1 MKKNWDKLQYDYKAA
16 GHAKR
21 KGKKHRLKDRLQ
33 AEEPELENQ
42 SVEQLEEELEKEEEK
57 QQQRGLQV
65 KRIRRLLVRSFQ
77 ILLAILSVYTVF
89 LIYGLM
95 VTEYQYDETGNVK
108 PKIGSVEEIASREIY
123 DLLYR
128 HYLQARNL
136 YEDVLRLDYRL
147 NIGEEPKLVAME
159 YEEMLDKVSS
169 LTVTVDALSVG
180 TKYGQYKNMLL
191 EWVKTDTAVY
201 LQNMSIAILQ
211 NNEEKAN
218 EAVACR
224 TQMYN
229 DFLILTE
236 NMAILGETVPGTDL
250 SSIYSWS
257 PEKFIAEVLEG
268 VRNG

>member
-1 MKKNWDKLQYDYKAA
+1 MQYDYKAA

-108 PKIGSVEEIASREIY
+108 PKIVSVEEIASRKSTTCSIGIIC
-123 DLLYR
+123 
-128 HYLQARNL
+128 
-136 YEDVLRLDYRL
+136 RL
-147 NIGEEPKLVAME
+147 
-159 YEEMLDKVSS
+159 
-169 LTVTVDALSVG
+169 
-180 TKYGQYKNMLL
+180 
-191 EWVKTDTAVY
+191 
-201 LQNMSIAILQ
+201 
-211 NNEEKAN
+211 
-218 EAVACR
+218 
-224 TQMYN
+224 
-229 DFLILTE
+229 
-236 NMAILGETVPGTDL
+236 ETCMRMCCG
-250 SSIYSWS
+250 
-257 PEKFIAEVLEG
+257 
-268 VRNG
+268 

>member
-108 PKIGSVEEIASREIY
+108 PKIVSVEEITSREIY

>member
-16 GHAKR
+16 GHVKR
-21 KGKKHRLKDRLQ
+21 KGKKHRLKDRLK

-108 PKIGSVEEIASREIY
+108 PKIVSVEEIASREIY

-128 HYLQARNL
+128 HYLEARNL

-159 YEEMLDKVSS
+159 YEQMLDKVSS